1 MKRLV
6 LVLFF
11 INFCLLSFSQR
22 VYFLYI
28 QSEAEQPFYVKM
40 NEKIISSAAKGYLI
54 LSNLRDSTY
63 NFSVG
68 FAGNKIIEQKF
79 VIPIKSNDHGY
90 ILKNFNEKGW
100 GLFDLQTMAV
110 KMNVSDVEMAAEKK
124 EPVRKDESAF
134 AQILA
139 KASDDSTLLEKP
151 ALSSVKETKK
161 DTITKAVAVQN
172 IPKPEEKKTE
182 IVKEDKPAEIKR
194 DTVAKAIVVQ
204 NIPKPGEKK
213 TEIINEDKPAE
224 TKKDLSIKV
233 EEPVV
238 EKKLDDII
246 PKTEIEKP
254 AQTEEVFKKSAVTRK
269 SESSTTEGFGLVFID
284 EYSNGKKD
292 TIRILIPPVKE
303 VIVPKEEPKEEKKFL
318 EITDTTKKV
327 VSEPVIEIK
336 NNQIPVLN
344 TNTAKKNTC
353 TSIANQDDFL
363 KLRKR
368 MAAENNDDDMIAEA
382 KKIFKTK
389 CFSTMQ
395 IKNCSTL
402 FLNDHGK
409 YNFFDASYSSVS
421 DMENFSSLLAELK
434 DEYYQNRFKA
444 MLR

>member
-22 VYFLYI
+22 VYYIYI

-40 NEKIISSAAKGYLI
+40 NEKIVSSAAKGYLI

-63 NFSVG
+63 NFAVG

-79 VIPIKSNDHGY
+79 SVTVRGNDQGY
-90 ILKNFNEKGW
+90 LLKNFNEKGW
-100 GLFDLQTMAV
+100 GLFDLQTMSV
-110 KMNVSDVEMAAEKK
+110 KMNLSDAEIAIEKK
-124 EPVRKDESAF
+124 APVKKDESVF
-134 AQILA
+134 TQILA

-151 ALSSVKETKK
+151 DLASVKETKK
-161 DTITKAVAVQN
+161 DTVAKEVVIQN
-172 IPKPEEKKTE
+172 VPKPEEKKTE
-182 IVKEDKPAEIKR
+182 AIIEVKPVEIK
-194 DTVAKAIVVQ
+194 KADPI
-204 NIPKPGEKK
+204 IEKAP
-213 TEIINEDKPAE
+213 EN
-224 TKKDLSIKV
+224 
-233 EEPVV
+233 
-238 EKKLDDII
+238 II

-254 AQTEEVFKKSAVTRK
+254 AETKKTDSVIEKTPENIIPKTEVEKPLQIETFKRSEVTRR

-284 EYSNGKKD
+284 EYSNGAKD

-303 VIVPKEEPKEEKKFL
+303 IIVPKEEPKAEKKFL
-318 EITDTTKKV
+318 EITDTVKKAEQ
-327 VSEPVIEIK
+327 EPVMEIK
-336 NNQIPVLN
+336 SNQTSIAQ
-344 TNTAKKNTC
+344 TNSQKRNTC
-353 TSIANQDDFL
+353 TSIADQDDFL

-368 MAAENNDDDMIAEA
+368 MASESNDDNMITEA

-389 CFSTMQ
+389 CFTTLQ
-395 IKNCSTL
+395 IRNCSTL

-409 YNFFDASYSSVS
+409 YNFFDAAYSYVS
-421 DMENFSSLLAELK
+421 DIENFSSLLTEIK

>member
-22 VYFLYI
+22 VYYIYI

-40 NEKIISSAAKGYLI
+40 NEKIVSSASKGYLI

-79 VIPIKSNDHGY
+79 SIPVKGNDHGY
-90 ILKNFNEKGW
+90 VLKNFDEKGW
-100 GLFDLQTMAV
+100 GLFDLQTMSV
-110 KMNVSDVEMAAEKK
+110 KMNLSDAEMAIEKK
-124 EPVRKDESAF
+124 APVKKDESVF
-134 AQILA
+134 TQILA

-151 ALSSVKETKK
+151 DLASVKETKK
-161 DTITKAVAVQN
+161 DTIAKAVVIQN
-172 IPKPEEKKTE
+172 VPKPEEKKTE
-182 IVKEDKPAEIKR
+182 AITEAKPAEIK
-194 DTVAKAIVVQ
+194 KADPI
-204 NIPKPGEKK
+204 
-213 TEIINEDKPAE
+213 
-224 TKKDLSIKV
+224 
-233 EEPVV
+233 V
-238 EKKLDDII
+238 EKVLVNII

-254 AQTEEVFKKSAVTRK
+254 VETKKADSVIEKIPENIIPKTEVEKPLQVETFKRSEVTRR
-269 SESSTTEGFGLVFID
+269 SESSTTEGYGLVFID
-284 EYSNGKKD
+284 EYSNGAKD

-303 VIVPKEEPKEEKKFL
+303 IIIPKEEPKEEKKFL
-318 EITDTTKKV
+318 EIADTIKKT
-327 VSEPVIEIK
+327 EQGPVTEIK
-336 NNQIPVLN
+336 SNQTSIAQ
-344 TNTAKKNTC
+344 TNPSKKNTC
-353 TSIANQDDFL
+353 TSIADQDDFF

-368 MAAENNDDDMIAEA
+368 MAGESNDDNMIAEA

-389 CFSTMQ
+389 CFTTVQ
-395 IKNCSTL
+395 IRNCSTL

-409 YNFFDASYSSVS
+409 YNFFDAAYSYVS
-421 DMENFSSLLAELK
+421 DLENFSTLLAEIK